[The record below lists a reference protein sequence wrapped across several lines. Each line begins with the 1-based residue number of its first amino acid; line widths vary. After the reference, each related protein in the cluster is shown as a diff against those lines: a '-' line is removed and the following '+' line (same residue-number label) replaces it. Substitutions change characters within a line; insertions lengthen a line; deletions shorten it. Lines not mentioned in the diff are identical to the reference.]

1 MSTRLPDSLGEE
13 ARLLLKRVD
22 RERHARLDA
31 ERVLES
37 KSHQLYEASRQLD
50 EAKKELDQQMETLR
64 AERDRVITLSRLD
77 LLTRLVNR
85 ATFVSHL
92 EEVLKTQPPPGYH
105 HWLFLIDLRRFKKIN
120 NLVGQHGGDL
130 VLKEIGQRLQDVAFS
145 NNSLAARMSGNEFA
159 VSTVLSKRDAVNF
172 ADFLRSVMEASMSIL
187 GRRVMVDVN
196 IGFAGT
202 DIAESTVE
210 SLRGGADYA
219 LMKCR
224 KESGNHVCMFDSSM
238 QNEVVCSLDLEVRLR
253 QAIRDKQIEPWFQP
267 IIDSSRPDR
276 VSFEVLARWSRP
288 DGMVPP
294 DTFIPLATKLGFRRR
309 LDADLFLTASELALP
324 WIEEGWLKD
333 LSFNVPPS
341 DLFLPSFLS
350 DLDALLEESP
360 IPNDRVVMEITE
372 AVFIEDLQAAGEL
385 LKAILSRGVRVALD
399 DFGTGY
405 SNLRSMIA
413 LPFSKIKLD
422 RSLIAELE
430 SNDRVTMLISAVTQ
444 WARAINI
451 GLVAE
456 GVENEA
462 QFTVLKALG
471 CSNLQGFY
479 FGHALPAHEVRARYG
494 GEAGRLARRA

>member
-1 MSTRLPDSLGEE
+1 MKADISKDNSDD
-13 ARLLLKRVD
+13 ARLLLKKIEQ
-22 RERHARLDA
+22 ERNARLSA
-31 ERVLES
+31 ERALED
-37 KSHQLYEASRQLD
+37 KSRELLEASRQL
-50 EAKKELDQQMETLR
+50 EETKYELDQQMETLR
-64 AERDRVITLSRLD
+64 SERDRVLTLSRLD
-77 LLTRLVNR
+77 LLTRLINR

-92 EEVLKTQPPPGYH
+92 EEVLKTNPHDGYY
-105 HWLFLIDLRRFKKIN
+105 HWLFLIDLRGFKKIN
-120 NLVGQHGGDL
+120 SLVGQHGGDL
-130 VLKEIGQRLQDVAFS
+130 VLKEVGRRLQEAAFAS
-145 NNSLAARMSGNEFA
+145 NSLAARLGGNEFA
-159 VSTVLSKRDAVNF
+159 ISTVLSTRDAANF
-172 ADFLRSVMEASMSIL
+172 ADFLRSILEASMNIL
-187 GRRVMVDVN
+187 GRRVIMDVN
-196 IGFAGT
+196 IGAAGT
-202 DIAESTVE
+202 NIAEASVE
-210 SLRGGADYA
+210 SLRGAAYFA
-219 LMKCR
+219 LLKCR
-224 KESGNHVCMFDSSM
+224 KTGSSRVCLFDPSM
-238 QNEVVCSLDLEVRLR
+238 QDEIVEKLDLEVRLR

-267 IIDSSRPDR
+267 IVDSSRPDR

-360 IPNDRVVMEITE
+360 IPNDRIVMEITE
-372 AVFIEDLQAAGEL
+372 AVFIEDLEAAREKL
-385 LKAILSRGVRVALD
+385 EAIKARGVRIALD

-430 SNDRVTMLISAVTQ
+430 SNDRVTMLVSAVTQ
-444 WARAINI
+444 WARAVNI

-471 CSNLQGFY
+471 CSNLQGYY
-479 FGHALPAHEVRARYG
+479 FGHALPAQKVWARYG
-494 GEAGRLARRA
+494 RQGDKEALRA